1 MRDDADG
8 GWEQRLDS
16 LLGELQQLLKAP
28 EVGLGLGARGVNT
41 SIALLAAQGLQAYVH
56 GNKAQAV
63 DDLATAAEEL
73 GARLELARKQSQGL
87 S

>member
-8 GWEQRLDS
+8 WEPRVDT
-16 LLGELQQLLKAP
+16 LLSELEHLLKSP
-28 EVGLGLGARGVNT
+28 EVALGLGARGVNT
-41 SIALLAAQGLQAYVH
+41 SIALLAAQGLHAYLR

-73 GARLELARKQSQGL
+73 GARLEHARKHGQSL

>member
-1 MRDDADG
+1 MRDDAN
-8 GWEQRLDS
+8 GWEQRMDS
-16 LLGELQQLLKAP
+16 LLSEIEHLLKSP
-28 EVGLGLGARGVNT
+28 EAGLALGARGVNT
-41 SIALLAAQGLQAYVH
+41 SIALLAAQGLRAYLN

-73 GARLELARKQSQGL
+73 GARLELARKRNQNL

>member
-1 MRDDADG
+1 MRDDG
-8 GWEQRLDS
+8 NGWEQRLDS
-16 LLGELQQLLKAP
+16 LLSELEHLLKAP

-41 SIALLAAQGLQAYVH
+41 SIALLAAQGLHAYVQ

-73 GARLELARKQSQGL
+73 GARLELARKRNQNL

>member
-8 GWEQRLDS
+8 WEQRLES
-16 LLGELQQLLKAP
+16 LLSELQQLLKAP
-28 EVGLGLGARGVNT
+28 EVGLGLGVRGVNT
-41 SIALLAAQGLQAYVH
+41 SIALLAAQGLQAYVR

-63 DDLATAAEEL
+63 DDLGTAAEEL
-73 GARLELARKQSQGL
+73 GARLELARKQSQGM

>member
-1 MRDDADG
+1 MRDEAN
-8 GWEQRLDS
+8 GWEQRMDS
-16 LLGELQQLLKAP
+16 LLREIEQLLKTP

-41 SIALLAAQGLQAYVH
+41 SIALLAAQGLHAYIQ
-56 GNKAQAV
+56 GNKAQAA

-73 GARLELARKQSQGL
+73 GERLELSRKRSQSL